1 MPSAAWR
8 ALIYFAGWLV
18 PARGRAEWR
27 LRRVSDLAGWRVL
40 VERGEVAA
48 GSIRPLVTR
57 ALGDAVHERF
67 GVLRPHRLLRAPL
80 FWIAASLSALLA
92 IAIASHGFQITRA
105 LIELAQDIHR
115 RPNLGVL
122 YDRRGDRLF
131 VYLSPIVVATAVG
144 CALLFL
150 KRHALDGRGWR
161 CRAMLAFQVVS
172 IHAGSSLLWIEGGH
186 ALRAALANEGFRLG
200 IAGFG
205 LAIVFIVGFGYAV
218 LWCIA
223 DQRSRCPVCLH
234 RLVLPVT
241 MGSWASSLFDPA
253 ATELVCEK
261 GHGSLAVMESQ
272 AGGEAP
278 DRWIELDESW
288 QYLFREKSR

>member
-1 MPSAAWR
+1 MFSAAWR
-8 ALIYFAGWLV
+8 ALIYIAGWLV
-18 PARGRAEWR
+18 PACGRAEWR
-27 LRRVSDLAGWRVL
+27 RRLVSDLAGWRVL

-57 ALGDAVHERF
+57 ALGDAAHERF
-67 GVLRPHRLLRAPL
+67 GVLRLNHLLRGPL
-80 FWIAASLSALLA
+80 FWIAASLCALLA
-92 IAIASHGFQITRA
+92 IEVASHGFQVTRA
-105 LIELAQDIHR
+105 LIGIAQDIR
-115 RPNLGVL
+115 RHPYLGVR
-122 YDRRGDRLF
+122 YDLRGDRLVEYF
-131 VYLSPIVVATAVG
+131 SPIVIATAVG

-161 CRAMLAFQVVS
+161 CRAMLTFQVVS
-172 IHAGSSLLWIEGGH
+172 IHVGSSLLWIEGGH
-186 ALRAALANEGFRLG
+186 ALRSVVASEGFRIG

-234 RLVLPVT
+234 RLVMPVT
-241 MGSWASSLFDPA
+241 MGSWASLFFDPA

-261 GHGSLAVMESQ
+261 GHGSLAVMESE
-272 AGGEAP
+272 AGSEAP

-288 QYLFREKSR
+288 QYLFRENSR

>member
-8 ALIYFAGWLV
+8 VLIYLAGWLV
-18 PARGRAEWR
+18 PACGRAEWR
-27 LRRVSDLAGWRVL
+27 RRRLSDLAGWRVL

-48 GSIRPLVTR
+48 GTIRPLVTR

-67 GVLRPHRLLRAPL
+67 GVLRVHHLLRGPL
-80 FWIAASLSALLA
+80 FWIGTSLAALLA
-92 IAIASHGFQITRA
+92 IALVTHGFAVTRA
-105 LIELAQDIHR
+105 LIALAQDIR
-115 RPNLGVL
+115 RHPDLGVL

-131 VYLSPIVVATAVG
+131 AYLAPIVVATAVG
-144 CALLFL
+144 AALLFL

-161 CRAMLAFQVVS
+161 CRAMFAFQVVS
-172 IHAGSSLLWIEGGH
+172 IHLGASLLWIEGGH
-186 ALRAALANEGFRLG
+186 ALRSTLASEGFRIG
-200 IAGFG
+200 IAGLG
-205 LAIVFIVGFGYAV
+205 LVVIFIVGLGFGV

-234 RLVLPVT
+234 RLVMPVT
-241 MGSWASSLFDPA
+241 MGSWASLFFDPA
-253 ATELVCEK
+253 ATELVCEQ
-261 GHGSLAVMESQ
+261 GHGSLAVMESE

-288 QYLFREKSR
+288 QCLFREKSL